1 MAKKGSTAV
10 TFITW
15 LSAGAMTVA
24 VTAMFVIISVFS
36 GLEDLNKDLISNLH
50 ADLTLKSVSGK
61 TIKNLDKVNKTLS
74 SNKEV
79 SSFSRVIEEKIYDSL
94 VDIISNVSVK

>member
-1 MAKKGSTAV
+1 LKNIAFYIASRYLLSKKGSTAV

-15 LSAGAMTVA
+15 LAVGAMTVA

-50 ADLTLKSVSGK
+50 ADLTLKSSTGK
-61 TIKNLDKVNKTLS
+61 TIKNIDKV
-74 SNKEV
+74 
-79 SSFSRVIEEKIYDSL
+79 VITIG
-94 VDIISNVSVK
+94 

>member
-15 LSAGAMTVA
+15 LSAGAMMVA

-36 GLEDLNKDLISNLH
+36 GLETLNKDLISNLH
-50 ADLTLKSVSGK
+50 ADLTLKSASGK
-61 TIKNLDKVNKTLS
+61 TVKDLDKVIGILKNNKA
-74 SNKEV
+74 
-79 SSFSRVIEEKIYDSL
+79 
-94 VDIISNVSVK
+94 ISNFPV